1 MEKYNKRVP
10 GRISGV
16 LPILLGGLGMAYK
29 NPSGM
34 DGYSADAGVSER
46 RTSGTCTDADGFYG
60 KRCMSGDFVSD
71 FADMGE
77 FVRLGAIRFYR
88 FKSLSEIVRSWLLR
102 NLQKSF
108 IHQRRKSAVN

>member
-1 MEKYNKRVP
+1 MD
-10 GRISGV
+10 
-16 LPILLGGLGMAYK
+16 ILL
-29 NPSGM
+29 
-34 DGYSADAGVSER
+34 DAGVSER

-77 FVRLGAIRFYR
+77 FVRLGKRSGFTGLKVYR
-88 FKSLSEIVRSWLLR
+88 RSWIVALEELAE
-102 NLQKSF
+102 SF